1 MKIDTFNVGPLA
13 TNCYLVT
20 CETTNESVLIDPGG
34 TSKQLLESIKGT
46 RLKTVLLTHGHF
58 DHIAGINTILDVAD
72 VPVLIH
78 REDTDMLIDPRCNG
92 SSMIGQTITAVEASG
107 VLADGDTV
115 RFGESSLD
123 VIHTPGHTRGGISF
137 VSEGSFVIAGDTLFK
152 MSVGRWDLPG
162 GDYGILM
169 NTLHNIFS
177 KMPDDTIVY
186 PGHGNRTSIGSEKT
200 YNQFMVGS

>member
-1 MKIDTFNVGPLA
+1 MKIDTFTIGPLA

-20 CETTNESVLIDPGG
+20 CETTNESVLIDPGD
-34 TSKQLLESIKGT
+34 TSKLLLETIEST
-46 RLKTVLLTHGHF
+46 RLKAVLLTHGHF
-58 DHIAGINTILDVAD
+58 DHIAGINKVLDGAEI
-72 VPVLIH
+72 PVLIH
-78 REDTDMLIDPRCNG
+78 REDTDMLIDPQRNG
-92 SSMIGQTITAVEASG
+92 SFMIGQTITAVEASG
-107 VLADGDTV
+107 VLADGDIV

-137 VSEGSFVIAGDTLFK
+137 VSEGAFVIAGDTLFK

-169 NTLHNIFS
+169 NTIQNIFA

-186 PGHGNRTSIGSEKT
+186 PGHGERTSIGSEKS